1 MKQFSKVNF
10 LQGNGLMQRR
20 YNFETGQFDFSSFLL
35 FNSYITLLVKITFPL
50 KLLVSLFW
58 ERKDVTQLYI
68 GNVYK

>member
-10 LQGNGLMQRR
+10 LQANGLMQRR
-20 YNFETGQFDFSSFLL
+20 YNFETGQFEFSSLL
-35 FNSYITLLVKITFPL
+35 LLNSYITLIVKITLPL

-58 ERKDVTQLYI
+58 ERQDIAQLYI